1 MTQNV
6 VHSGA
11 GPNDPIPEIEE
22 TLDVPGVT
30 LYKRGPRHTPEELLA
45 ALQDADVSICWHE
58 PYTREVLANV
68 PRLKAVIRT
77 GVGVDTVDLDAA
89 TDYGIV
95 VANFPEF
102 CTREVA
108 NHAIVLMMACA
119 KKVALLDRTLRAKGW
134 AAARDLR
141 SPMGA
146 IHDETLGLI
155 AFGKIAQATAR
166 IAQALDMQVIA
177 YDPFAD
183 PAVFEHAGVESV
195 SLEELAARSDYV
207 SCHLPLSNQTRGMLD
222 AAFFGRMKPTAYF
235 VNTGRGG
242 VVAEADLIAAIE
254 NKQIAGAGLDVFES
268 EPMRPDHPFLAMDN
282 VVLTP
287 HTASYAD
294 ETFSV
299 RDYDVGQTAL
309 TILKGD
315 VPKWVAN
322 PAVLD
327 HRRR

>member
-95 VANFPEF
+95 IANFPEF

-119 KKVALLDRTLRAKGW
+119 KKVALFDRTLRAKGW
-134 AAARDLR
+134 AAARNLR
-141 SPMGA
+141 SPM
-146 IHDETLGLI
+146 
-155 AFGKIAQATAR
+155 
-166 IAQALDMQVIA
+166 
-177 YDPFAD
+177 
-183 PAVFEHAGVESV
+183 
-195 SLEELAARSDYV
+195 ARSLGPQPG
-207 SCHLPLSNQTRGMLD
+207 SR
-222 AAFFGRMKPTAYF
+222 KPS
-235 VNTGRGG
+235 
-242 VVAEADLIAAIE
+242 IC
-254 NKQIAGAGLDVFES
+254 K
-268 EPMRPDHPFLAMDN
+268 
-282 VVLTP
+282 
-287 HTASYAD
+287 
-294 ETFSV
+294 
-299 RDYDVGQTAL
+299 
-309 TILKGD
+309 
-315 VPKWVAN
+315 
-322 PAVLD
+322 
-327 HRRR
+327 